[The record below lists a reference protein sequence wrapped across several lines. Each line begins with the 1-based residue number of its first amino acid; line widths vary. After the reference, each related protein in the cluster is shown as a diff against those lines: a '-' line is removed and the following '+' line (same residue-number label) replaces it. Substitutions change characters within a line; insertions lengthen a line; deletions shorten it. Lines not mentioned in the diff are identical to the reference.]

1 VEGPVLFDRPH
12 VEGELTRV
20 VTLRAPTP
28 FTGKIASPAVVG
40 APKKAPVPV
49 ASSAAL
55 AAFITGLRYAD
66 LPPHVVD
73 AARRHLLDTLGV
85 AIRGRSHAVVQDAL
99 RGLQCLD
106 GAVGDVAVWG
116 ASNGLAAPYAALV
129 NGIACHVL
137 DFDDTH
143 TDAIVHGSAIIAPVV
158 LALAQQHDRGGDA
171 MLAAF
176 VAGWEVAARVGLAS
190 RGTFHRRGFHTTAI
204 AGVFGAT
211 AAAAH
216 LLALSAEQTTHALG
230 LAGSQAA
237 GINEYLSNGSSAKSF
252 HAGWAA
258 HAGIV
263 AAGLASAG
271 MTGPGSVFE
280 GRDGLLRTHGDCS
293 DVDAAA
299 LDAGL
304 GTRWETTRVSIKP
317 YPCCHFAHAFVD
329 CIPKLVQ
336 RGMQA
341 ANIVALEC
349 VVPEIEVALICEPA
363 VDKRR
368 PATPYAAK
376 FSLPF
381 LLASRLVDGTIGH
394 HSFDSPNLARPDLI
408 ALAARV
414 GYRMAKPG
422 ETPFPA
428 MFPGWVEA
436 TLADGRRLVEHVDVN
451 AGHPDNPLSD
461 EAVHTKFV
469 DNARDA
475 LGGDAALRVAELV
488 AALPRTSA
496 ADLAHALRASRTSS
510 SPSSRTMS

>member
-1 VEGPVLFDRPH
+1 MEGPVLSSGTQ

-20 VTLRAPTP
+20 VVVRKQLP
-28 FTGKIASPAVVG
+28 FAGDIASPGV
-40 APKKAPVPV
+40 APAAPEALAHRAP
-49 ASSAAL
+49 SAAL

-66 LPPHVVD
+66 LPAHVVG
-73 AARRHLLDTLGV
+73 AARRHLLDTIGV
-85 AIRGRSHAVVQDAL
+85 AIRGRSHTAAQDAL
-99 RGLQCLD
+99 RALRRLD
-106 GAVGDVAVWG
+106 GTAGNIAIWG
-116 ASNGLAAPYAALV
+116 ASARHAAPYAALA
-129 NGIACHVL
+129 NGIASHVL

-171 MLAAF
+171 LLAAF

-216 LLALSAEQTTHALG
+216 LLGLSAEQTMHALG

-237 GINEYLSNGSSAKSF
+237 GINEYLSNGSSAKSV

-263 AAGLASAG
+263 AASLARAG
-271 MTGPGSVFE
+271 MTGPASVFE

-293 DVDAAA
+293 DVDAVA
-299 LDAGL
+299 LDADL
-304 GTRWETTRVSIKP
+304 GTRWEMTRVSIKP

-329 CIPKLVQ
+329 CMPKLVQ

-341 ANIVALEC
+341 ANIAALEC

-363 VDKRR
+363 LDKRR

-394 HSFDSPNLARPDLI
+394 RSFDAPNLARPDLI

-414 GYRMAKPG
+414 GYRIAKPG
-422 ETPFPA
+422 ETTFPA
-428 MFPGWVEA
+428 TFPGWVEA
-436 TLADGRRLVEHVDVN
+436 TLADGRRLVERVDVN

-461 EAVHTKFV
+461 DAVHAKFV
-469 DNARDA
+469 DNACDA
-475 LGGDAALRVAELV
+475 LGSDTALRVAELV

-496 ADLAHALRASRTSS
+496 AELAHALRAPHTSS
-510 SPSSRTMS
+510 SPSPRTMS